1 MLAQLHKMNLHLKSS
16 IDLFHFEKKA
26 RKDGYRVIA
35 GTDEAGRGPLAGPVV
50 AAACILPENISLPGI
65 DDSKKLTRSE
75 REYFYK
81 RITED
86 PEILTSVSVVAPGTI
101 DAMNILQAS
110 LYAMKLAIEKLSV
123 QPDLVLVDGLHV
135 PRIDRKAHAIVDGD
149 ALSISIAAASI
160 VAKWIRDQIMEEYH
174 KIWPEY
180 GFNKHKGYGTPSH
193 KKALEL
199 EGICPIHRMS
209 YAPVREAFLRAC

>member
-1 MLAQLHKMNLHLKSS
+1 MNRHLKSS

-26 RKDGYRVIA
+26 RQDGYRVVA

-50 AAACILPENISLPGI
+50 AAACILPENISLPGV
-65 DDSKKLTRSE
+65 DDSKKLTASE

-101 DAMNILQAS
+101 DAINILQAS

-135 PRIDRKAHAIVDGD
+135 PKMDRKAHAIVDGD

-160 VAKWIRDQIMEEYH
+160 VAKWVRDQIMEEYH

-193 KKALEL
+193 KKALEAK
-199 EGICPIHRMS
+199 GICPIHRMS
-209 YAPVREAFLRAC
+209 YAPVREVFLRAC